1 MKVIISEME
10 EISINELQEVIIKD
24 EIVFGNSFFFSHNNK
39 LYRIPPYKII
49 LKRKKPKKT

>member
-10 EISINELQEVIIKD
+10 EISINKLQEVKIKD